1 MKTHLKTKIKHAVFA
16 LALQVSPPGDHD
28 RTKRGR
34 NPLVP
39 TPNPLKGALSRDHD
53 RTKRGRN
60 LLVPAPNY
68 LIGAFDLQN
77 YTALK
82 YNCF

>member
-16 LALQVSPPGDHD
+16 LALQGSPPGDHD

-34 NPLVP
+34 NP
-39 TPNPLKGALSRDHD
+39 
-53 RTKRGRN
+53 
-60 LLVPAPNY
+60 LVPAPNY